1 LGQTTL
7 FIFCAGNELFFI
19 ALYLIKKWDVAL
31 PIGSPF
37 IELGVQAPEIVAP
50 FIANVTW
57 PQLLAV
63 VSAPICLAKQI
74 INVVQLWKASKILVG
89 VDLAQRQAARLEA
102 SMKED

>member
-1 LGQTTL
+1 M
-7 FIFCAGNELFFI
+7 
-19 ALYLIKKWDVAL
+19 

-37 IELGVQAPEIVAP
+37 IELAAVAPRIVAP

-63 VSAPICLAKQI
+63 LSAPVCFAKQV